1 MGIYQSKGKIPEEVY
16 RFWSAVASS
25 IRLGWLGTDDMA
37 KEMKVC
43 QLAIFPMLLNASALQ
58 GDIVGLEGH
67 LQQGADVSVSDGHGR
82 TPLHL
87 AAGEGDVETVRF
99 LLKKGADVNVR
110 DFARE
115 TALRDGIRCK
125 SIEVVSQLMS
135 EGAHLET
142 SSLELGVE
150 MCCLAF
156 LGDFKQMEVWKQ
168 AGVSFNFADADGRTP
183 LHVAVCTNQPD
194 MVRFCIRNGSSLE
207 VLNSPQ
213 PTRFNIVQCI
223 GKYSDFL
230 TFSTFCYITALFL
243 NGLTLF
249 LLCHCGIVCR
259 LIRKMF
265 YLIHFRI
272 RL

>member
-37 KEMKVC
+37 K
-43 QLAIFPMLLNASALQ
+43 
-58 GDIVGLEGH
+58 
-67 LQQGADVSVSDGHGR
+67 GADVSVSDGHGR

-207 VLNSPQ
+207 QRDLFNNQ
-213 PTRFNIVQCI
+213 PVDDARR
-223 GKYSDFL
+223 L
-230 TFSTFCYITALFL
+230 
-243 NGLTLF
+243 GLQTLVEMLSNEAQKEAF
-249 LLCHCGIVCR
+249 EKTKINVEEQMARGLVELSLVP
-259 LIRKMF
+259 
-265 YLIHFRI
+265 
-272 RL
+272 

>member
-115 TALRDGIRCK
+115 TALRDGIRCN
-125 SIEVVSQLMS
+125 
-135 EGAHLET
+135 
-142 SSLELGVE
+142 
-150 MCCLAF
+150 LAF

-207 VLNSPQ
+207 QRDLFNNQ
-213 PTRFNIVQCI
+213 PVDDARRLGLQTLVEMLSNEAQKEV
-223 GKYSDFL
+223 SDL
-230 TFSTFCYITALFL
+230 VAEKTKINVEDQMAR
-243 NGLTLF
+243 GLVELS
-249 LLCHCGIVCR
+249 LVP
-259 LIRKMF
+259 
-265 YLIHFRI
+265 
-272 RL
+272 

>member
-207 VLNSPQ
+207 QRDLFNNQ
-213 PTRFNIVQCI
+213 PVDDARRLGLQTLVEMLSNEAQ
-223 GKYSDFL
+223 KEASDL
-230 TFSTFCYITALFL
+230 VAEKTKINVEEQMARDLVELSL
-243 NGLTLF
+243 
-249 LLCHCGIVCR
+249 VP
-259 LIRKMF
+259 
-265 YLIHFRI
+265 
-272 RL
+272 

>member
-1 MGIYQSKGKIPEEVY
+1 MGIYHSKGKIPEEVY

-194 MVRFCIRNGSSLE
+194 MVRFCIRNGASLE
-207 VLNSPQ
+207 QRDLFNNQ
-213 PTRFNIVQCI
+213 PVDDARHLGLQTLVEMLSNEAQ
-223 GKYSDFL
+223 KEASDL
-230 TFSTFCYITALFL
+230 VAEETKINVEEQMAR
-243 NGLTLF
+243 GLVELS
-249 LLCHCGIVCR
+249 LVP
-259 LIRKMF
+259 
-265 YLIHFRI
+265 
-272 RL
+272 

>member
-67 LQQGADVSVSDGHGR
+67 LQQGADVSVSDRHGR

-110 DFARE
+110 DCARE

-156 LGDFKQMEVWKQ
+156 MGDSKQMEVWKQ

-183 LHVAVCTNQPD
+183 LHVQRDRFNNQPVD
-194 MVRFCIRNGSSLE
+194 DARRLGLQTLVEMLSNEAQKEASDLVAEKTKINMEEQMARGLVELSL
-207 VLNSPQ
+207 VP
-213 PTRFNIVQCI
+213 
-223 GKYSDFL
+223 
-230 TFSTFCYITALFL
+230 
-243 NGLTLF
+243 
-249 LLCHCGIVCR
+249 
-259 LIRKMF
+259 
-265 YLIHFRI
+265 
-272 RL
+272 

>member
-183 LHVAVCTNQPD
+183 LHVQRDLFNNQPVD
-194 MVRFCIRNGSSLE
+194 DARRLGLQTLVEMLSNEAQKEASDLVAEKTKINVEEQMAIGLVELSL
-207 VLNSPQ
+207 VP
-213 PTRFNIVQCI
+213 
-223 GKYSDFL
+223 
-230 TFSTFCYITALFL
+230 
-243 NGLTLF
+243 
-249 LLCHCGIVCR
+249 
-259 LIRKMF
+259 
-265 YLIHFRI
+265 
-272 RL
+272 